1 MVSSL
6 LLFPLALS
14 SVLPFITI
22 GCLLV
27 NRFLYIMGARRL
39 LILLDVGGL
48 IFISLQMLDLS
59 LFILVF
65 TRLML
70 GFIIGINSS
79 VIPTYLVSLS
89 PPSMSGVTG
98 SLNQLFITI
107 GIAVAYTM
115 GFTIEAGKSYEN

>member
-1 MVSSL
+1 
-6 LLFPLALS
+6 
-14 SVLPFITI
+14 
-22 GCLLV
+22 
-27 NRFLYIMGARRL
+27 
-39 LILLDVGGL
+39 
-48 IFISLQMLDLS
+48 MLDLS